1 MAHFNFDIEFRT
13 NEIGPSGKQIIIF
26 ELVARI
32 SDPVRGEF
40 LYPMTAKYT
49 DGMVLHDIDTLK
61 RDFSHVQLR
70 RNLITSMNVFVK
82 SQVE

>member
-1 MAHFNFDIEFRT
+1 MAHFDFEVEFRT
-13 NEIGPSGKQIIIF
+13 NEIGPSGNQIITF
-26 ELVARI
+26 GLVACI
-32 SDPVRGEF
+32 SHPVRGEL

-49 DGMVLHDIDTLK
+49 DGMVLHDMDTLK

-70 RNLITSMNVFVK
+70 RDLITSMKEFVK